1 MENRKGY
8 NFKVIIIVNKL
19 NLKNMRK
26 ITILLLLVLACSCS
40 KSDDNSNSSN
50 SDFHP
55 PAWIQGNWGQQS
67 SISAGVL
74 FSFSVNDFC
83 MTNMGIAKQ
92 CQQEFVDTYRKLGKA
107 VTVTETI
114 TTTTYSAEIK
124 YFGGQS
130 VIYSFRKLSDNSIE
144 WTAVTGSVL
153 IKQ

>member
-1 MENRKGY
+1 MK
-8 NFKVIIIVNKL
+8 
-19 NLKNMRK
+19 K
-26 ITILLLLVLACSCS
+26 ISILLLLILACSCS

-67 SISAGVL
+67 SISSGVL

-83 MTNMGIAKQ
+83 VTNTGVTKQ
-92 CQQEFVDTYRKLGKA
+92 CQQEFVDSYRKFGNA

-114 TTTTYSAEIK
+114 TSTIYTAEIK
-124 YFGGQS
+124 YFAGQS
-130 VIYSFRKLSDNSIE
+130 IIYSFRKLSNNSIE
-144 WTAVTGSVL
+144 WTAVAGSVF